1 MTPRRAATA
10 GFAARTTR
18 NAAVTSRIM
27 GAVHSKNTKP
37 ELLLRRAVHAQG
49 GRFRV
54 HARDVIG
61 CPDIVVRTRKV
72 AVFVDG
78 DMWHGNPAE
87 WERRGRDSL
96 ADMFPNR
103 TEWWV
108 RKIENNIRRD
118 REVDRALTERGWLV
132 VRLWA
137 SDIFADPDGTARRV
151 LQALHRSPQNP
162 HPHRSDH
169 SDPTTNVKAMDS

>member
-1 MTPRRAATA
+1 MTPRRAVTA
-10 GFAARTTR
+10 GFATRTPR

-27 GAVHSKNTKP
+27 SAVRAKNTKP

-87 WERRGRDSL
+87 WERRGRNSL

-108 RKIENNIRRD
+108 RKIENNVRRD
-118 REVDRALTERGWLV
+118 REVDRALAESGWLV

-137 SDIFADPDGTARRV
+137 SDVLADPEGTARLV
-151 LQALHRSPQNP
+151 LQALQRSSQNP
-162 HPHRSDH
+162 HPHRSDR
-169 SDPTTNVKAMDS
+169 SAPTTNVKVMDS